1 MANESRSRQSR
12 TPATPQNSAT
22 MGVILVIA
30 AVVIAILLFNAG
42 GGESKADDTDK
53 TAAESATGDSGSTTT
68 SALPVAVTTPPAS
81 LEVVVGNGSGVPGR
95 AKATAERLG
104 TVGYTN
110 TKFVDGN
117 PSPNTV
123 VFFSPGH
130 DADALALTQLLS
142 LTDDRAQPLPAQ
154 TPLKEAVPTAALT
167 VLVGADFDPA
177 TASFTTTTVGPTN

>member
-1 MANESRSRQSR
+1 MAPSAEKIQGSSWATESSDGSASRS
-12 TPATPQNSAT
+12 PARCPRYGARWPTR
-22 MGVILVIA
+22 V
-30 AVVIAILLFNAG
+30 
-42 GGESKADDTDK
+42 
-53 TAAESATGDSGSTTT
+53 
-68 SALPVAVTTPPAS
+68 
-81 LEVVVGNGSGVPGR
+81 
-95 AKATAERLG
+95 G

-177 TASFTTTTVGPTN
+177 TAPFTTTTVGPTN